1 METSDVVHQFP
12 VASALDPHMFWLTC
26 FTKFTTDLKLAQ
38 KANISGYKPESRQQS
53 PCLGNKHERKQ
64 PHHFLWHR
72 RHLDTLDLSS
82 GVRLSAPFY
91 CNVASHQ
98 TGLLKRSELL
108 QKSVLKSVDELL
120 IASQILIFLLLPC
133 HIYICT
139 LYSIEHVNQ
148 CIAGMYCKSCCFCR
162 QKYKKP

>member
-12 VASALDPHMFWLTC
+12 VASALDPHTFWLTC

-64 PHHFLWHR
+64 PSFSLTSTAFGHPGFILR
-72 RHLDTLDLSS
+72 GQT
-82 GVRLSAPFY
+82 VSAKFY

-108 QKSVLKSVDELL
+108 QKSVFKITRGWTFDCISNINFSPLAVPHLYLHVIFNWACQSVYCRYVLQKHKLL
-120 IASQILIFLLLPC
+120 FLQTE
-133 HIYICT
+133 I
-139 LYSIEHVNQ
+139 
-148 CIAGMYCKSCCFCR
+148 
-162 QKYKKP
+162 

>member
-1 METSDVVHQFP
+1 MSSSMLQFP
-12 VASALDPHMFWLTC
+12 VASALDPHTFWLTC

-82 GVRLSAPFY
+82 GVRLSAPSFTVMSRAIRQVCWKDLNY
-91 CNVASHQ
+91 Y
-98 TGLLKRSELL
+98 K
-108 QKSVLKSVDELL
+108 KSVFKITRGWTFDCISNINFSPLAVPHLYLHVIFNWTCQSVYCRYVMQKLL
-120 IASQILIFLLLPC
+120 FLQTE
-133 HIYICT
+133 I
-139 LYSIEHVNQ
+139 
-148 CIAGMYCKSCCFCR
+148 
-162 QKYKKP
+162 